1 MQLIMPRRA
10 VTYRFDE
17 RVIEALKARSRKSN
31 SSVSNWL
38 ETLLI
43 ETLMRSGDLPAD
55 FEPLGETRGGDR
67 TNKKESTED
76 I

>member
-17 RVIEALKARSRKSN
+17 RVIEALKARSKKANN
-31 SSVSNWL
+31 SASNWL

-43 ETLMRSGDLPAD
+43 ETLMRSGDLPVD

-67 TNKKESTED
+67 TKGSED
-76 I
+76 D

>member
-1 MQLIMPRRA
+1 MQSTMARKA

-17 RVIEALKARSRKSN
+17 RIISAVKDRARKDNN
-31 SSVSNWL
+31 SANNWL

-43 ETLMRSGDLPAD
+43 QVLKDDGVLPND

-67 TNKKESTED
+67 TSKASD
-76 I
+76 AG

>member
-1 MQLIMPRRA
+1 MPRKA

-17 RVIEALKARSRKSN
+17 RLIAAVKQRAKQDN
-31 SSVSNWL
+31 SSANNWL

-43 ETLMRSGDLPAD
+43 KVLREDGVLPED

-67 TNKKESTED
+67 TKGGEND
-76 I
+76 

>member
-17 RVIEALKARSRKSN
+17 RVIEALKARSKKAN
-31 SSVSNWL
+31 SSASNWL

-67 TNKKESTED
+67 TKGSED
-76 I
+76 DQPS

>member
-1 MQLIMPRRA
+1 MQLVMPRKA

-17 RVIEALKARSRKSN
+17 RIIAAVKARARQDN
-31 SSVSNWL
+31 SSANNWL

-43 ETLMRSGDLPAD
+43 KVLREDGVLPDD

-67 TNKKESTED
+67 TTKKESAED
-76 I
+76 G

>member
-1 MQLIMPRRA
+1 MQLVMPRKA

-17 RVIEALKARSRKSN
+17 RLIAAVKERARQDN
-31 SSVSNWL
+31 SSANNWL

-43 ETLMRSGDLPAD
+43 KVLREDGALPED

-67 TNKKESTED
+67 TKGGNDDQPS
-76 I
+76 

>member
-1 MQLIMPRRA
+1 MQLTMPRKA

-17 RVIEALKARSRKSN
+17 RIIAAVKARAKRAN
-31 SSVSNWL
+31 SSANNWL

-43 ETLMRSGDLPAD
+43 EVLKADGELPDD

-67 TNKKESTED
+67 SQGG
-76 I
+76 

>member
-1 MQLIMPRRA
+1 MQLVMPRKA

-17 RVIEALKARSRKSN
+17 RLIAAVKERARQDN
-31 SSVSNWL
+31 SSANNWL

-43 ETLMRSGDLPAD
+43 KILKEDGVLSED

-67 TNKKESTED
+67 TKGGGGD
-76 I
+76 